1 MYKATSKFCGLS
13 RQVVFQDGE
22 PGHFDLVRLP
32 RSVYTGSTV
41 QLQLLSTA
49 LGFLEAY
56 FHILGCFQLKTV
68 IIYVDLV
75 TARELWCIRFS

>member
-1 MYKATSKFCGLS
+1 MYKATSKLCELS

-22 PGHFDLVRLP
+22 PGRFALVRLP

-56 FHILGCFQLKTV
+56 FHILGCLWLKNSD
-68 IIYVDLV
+68 DL
-75 TARELWCIRFS
+75 W